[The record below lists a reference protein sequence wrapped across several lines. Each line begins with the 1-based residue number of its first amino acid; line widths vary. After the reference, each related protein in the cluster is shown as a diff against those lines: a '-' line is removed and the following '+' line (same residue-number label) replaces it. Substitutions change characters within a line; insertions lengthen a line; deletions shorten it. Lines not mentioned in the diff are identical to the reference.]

1 MKKCKLFKKKSVIK
15 GVITFYTMEFIEEFN
30 LTCERQI
37 ISKID
42 FYNKEVAYKAWTKL
56 IKFLNEDFKI
66 LADFAKQPNY
76 NSEYG
81 LAAKELNTVKLFYK
95 LVCEYRSNEMLDSF
109 LFDHL
114 SLLKEVIE
122 IYIFHIY
129 STGSASC
136 YDENHNLR
144 MIEILHVYFTN
155 NDTYLGKYQSKV
167 ACYAEFLYS
176 AMAYVN
182 EYSVVLLK

>member
-1 MKKCKLFKKKSVIK
+1 M
-15 GVITFYTMEFIEEFN
+15 ITLKTIVLSMEFIGQFN
-30 LTCERQI
+30 LACNQQI

-42 FYNKEVAYKAWTKL
+42 FTDKEVGYKAWIKL

-76 NSEYG
+76 NSEYKCEYG
-81 LAAKELNTVKLFYK
+81 ISAKEIDTVKLFYK
-95 LVCEYRSNEMLDSF
+95 LVCDYRSNEMLDSF

-144 MIEILHVYFTN
+144 IIEILHVYFTN
-155 NDTYLGKYQSKV
+155 NDTYLGKCQSKV

-176 AMAYVN
+176 AMSYVN
-182 EYSVVLLK
+182 EYSVLLLK